1 VKLFCDFSVVLNIV
15 RFICCVGRKVT
26 QQGTYMTVI
35 VLPKELCLN
44 ELDKNFDKQHDVAC
58 VTGSAPSEHLE
69 DLLSSLQRHLL
80 AYCYTNSADDDLV
93 RT

>member
-1 VKLFCDFSVVLNIV
+1 
-15 RFICCVGRKVT
+15 
-26 QQGTYMTVI
+26 MTVI